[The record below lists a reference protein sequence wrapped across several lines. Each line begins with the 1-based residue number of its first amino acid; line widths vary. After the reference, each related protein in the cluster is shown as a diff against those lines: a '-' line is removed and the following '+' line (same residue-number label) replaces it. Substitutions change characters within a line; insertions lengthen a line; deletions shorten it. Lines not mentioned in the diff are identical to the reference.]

1 MKARAIPILLLLSGL
16 FGSIVA
22 TAARPHPPEKAD
34 ALPPWQALGAMR
46 TINTFQAVAFQE
58 PGHQYLSLDE
68 LVSQSHRNVEHE
80 QWLTTLP
87 LLDSSAGTLKN
98 YRVSVVVSPD
108 RQHYAAQLIGSSSCG
123 LAVFS
128 NESGIIYTVRG
139 MGCPQEKPL
148 EEESKG
154 N

>member
-1 MKARAIPILLLLSGL
+1 MC
-16 FGSIVA
+16 
-22 TAARPHPPEKAD
+22 
-34 ALPPWQALGAMR
+34 

-58 PGHQYLSLDE
+58 PRHQYLSLDE
-68 LVSQSHRNVEHE
+68 LVSQPHRNDHE

-98 YRVSVVVSPD
+98 DRVSVIVSPD
-108 RQHYAAQLIGSSSCG
+108 RQQYAAQLIGPSSCG

-128 NESGIIYTVRG
+128 NESGIIYAGRALE
-139 MGCPQEKPL
+139 CPNETRRNENPKD
-148 EEESKG
+148 